1 MGLSASTMPRSL
13 FVTAFGCM
21 ILCFVIQQSIASDED
36 AFGDLLHELKSQESK
51 LASTEKLENKLEASL
66 DKNAKTLAQEE
77 KTDGVNAV
85 VPEKAAAAPKKV
97 AVSPVKQKQAMV
109 ATKTK
114 TQEDPK
120 IVKVGDAKTTSAQDK
135 AAKKVVLGEDAS
147 RTIATKN
154 VTTHTRAKNT
164 THSGAAKAGL
174 QVPLLMLTSVAAAM
188 AAKLL

>member
-51 LASTEKLENKLEASL
+51 LASTAKLENKLEASL

-97 AVSPVKQKQAMV
+97 SPVKQKQAMV

-120 IVKVGDAKTTSAQDK
+120 IVKAGDAKTTSAQDK

-154 VTTHTRAKNT
+154 VTTHTPAKNT

>member
-1 MGLSASTMPRSL
+1 MGGVKNCLSASTMPRSL
-13 FVTAFGCM
+13 FITAFGCM

-66 DKNAKTLAQEE
+66 AKNAKTLAQEE

-97 AVSPVKQKQAMV
+97 AASPVKQKQAMV

-114 TQEDPK
+114 TQKDPP
-120 IVKVGDAKTTSAQDK
+120 IVKAGDAKTTSAQDT
-135 AAKKVVLGEDAS
+135 ATKKV
-147 RTIATKN
+147 
-154 VTTHTRAKNT
+154 THTPAKNT

-174 QVPLLMLTSVAAAM
+174 QVPLLMFTSV
-188 AAKLL
+188 

>member
-1 MGLSASTMPRSL
+1 MGLSASTWARSL

-36 AFGDLLHELKSQESK
+36 AFGDLLHELRSQESK

-85 VPEKAAAAPKKV
+85 VPEKAAAAPKPK
-97 AVSPVKQKQAMV
+97 S
-109 ATKTK
+109 
-114 TQEDPK
+114 QEDPK
-120 IVKVGDAKTTSAQDK
+120 IVKAGDAKTTSAQDK

-154 VTTHTRAKNT
+154 VTTHTPAKNT

>member
-1 MGLSASTMPRSL
+1 
-13 FVTAFGCM
+13 M

-66 DKNAKTLAQEE
+66 DKNAKTLGQEE

-114 TQEDPK
+114 TQEDPP
-120 IVKVGDAKTTSAQDK
+120 IVKVGDAKTTSAQDT

-147 RTIATKN
+147 KTIATKN
-154 VTTHTRAKNT
+154 VTHTPAKNT

-174 QVPLLMLTSVAAAM
+174 QVPLLMFTSVAAAM